1 MWNTL
6 LKRFAWLDVN
16 HPIALREAR
25 RTHPPLPTFVRKLSD
40 PWTMLGYAAML
51 HGGLFVVS
59 LLSYG
64 SLNRAFPNMMLPFLT
79 PFGTPLAAAMLQSIL
94 YWAMLIG
101 VCHYTTS
108 LIASDVDTNAWPLLR
123 MTSHST
129 REILLTDLAIVGRI
143 WFKVLRMLVL
153 VRIVALVIIPMSVM
167 VQRAGE
173 DKTTVGLDTIGT
185 VVFVAQPVVDAL
197 LIASLSALSALLTRG
212 LMWAKATAY
221 GLITLVYGGL
231 AGIGGFWLIFKSPL
245 GTLGGLLV
253 PLNHWAPFFSALTP
267 GASPAE
273 YTARAI
279 MLVAV
284 YLVIPLLVVVAALF
298 LSERLARAL

>member
-6 LKRFAWLDVN
+6 LKRFSWLDVN
-16 HPIALREAR
+16 HPIAVREAR
-25 RTHPPLPTFVRKLSD
+25 RNHPPLPTFVRKLSD

-51 HGGLFVVS
+51 HGAMFVVS

-108 LIASDVDTNAWPLLR
+108 IIANDVETNAWPLLR
-123 MTSHST
+123 MTSHSA
-129 REILLTDLAIVGRI
+129 REILLTDLAIVGRV
-143 WFKVLRMLVL
+143 WFKALRMLLL
-153 VRIVALVIIPMSVM
+153 VRIVALIIIPMSVM
-167 VQRAGE
+167 VQRTGE
-173 DKTTVGLDTIGT
+173 DKTTVGVDVVGT
-185 VVFVAQPVVDAL
+185 VVFVAQPVVDVF
-197 LIASLSALSALLTRG
+197 LIAGLSALSALLTRG
-212 LMWAKATAY
+212 LMWAKAAAY

-231 AGIGGFWLIFKSPL
+231 SGIGGFWLIFKSPL
-245 GTLGGLLV
+245 GALGGLLV
-253 PLNHWAPFFSALTP
+253 PLNHWAPLISALTP
-267 GASPAE
+267 PTSPAE
-273 YTARAI
+273 YTARTV
-279 MLVAV
+279 MLVSV
-284 YLVIPLLVVVAALF
+284 YLVIPLIVSILALL

>member
-108 LIASDVDTNAWPLLR
+108 LIANDVETNAWPLLR

-129 REILLTDLAIVGRI
+129 RE
-143 WFKVLRMLVL
+143 
-153 VRIVALVIIPMSVM
+153 
-167 VQRAGE
+167 
-173 DKTTVGLDTIGT
+173 DKPSVGLDSVGT
-185 VVFVAQPVVDAL
+185 AVFVVQPVVDAL
-197 LIASLSALSALLTRG
+197 LIASLSALSALLARG
-212 LMWAKATAY
+212 MMWAKATAY
-221 GLITLVYGGL
+221 GLITLIYGGL

-253 PLNHWAPFFSALTP
+253 PLNHWAPLMSALTP
-267 GASPAE
+267 SASPAE

-279 MLVAV
+279 MLVSV
-284 YLVIPLLVVVAALF
+284 YLVIPLLVAAVALILA
-298 LSERLARAL
+298 ERLARAL